1 MIIGLTGFYCSG
13 KSTAERYLKEDFGF
27 YIIDMDKIGHK
38 AHTLPEV
45 KAEIAKQFGSTMINP
60 DGNVDRK
67 KLGAAVFSDKKQL
80 EKLNSLMRPFLL
92 RLLKEDLELHK
103 NENIIISAALTHFTF
118 SYHVLRVLSKTVV
131 MFPD

>member
-27 YIIDMDKIGHK
+27 YVIDMDKIGHK

-92 RLLKEDLELHK
+92 RLLNEDLELHK
-103 NENIIISAALTHFTF
+103 NENIIISAALLFDAGLECF
-118 SYHVLRVLSKTVV
+118 CEKIFIASL
-131 MFPD
+131 